1 MKLNGNFYTKKE
13 LMQKL
18 NCTKQQFDTLK
29 EKGYVEGRKI
39 GQTLIFSDDDYLELS
54 KAKTLIRSY
63 SS

>member
-18 NCTKQQFDTLK
+18 DCTKQQFDTLK
-29 EKGYVEGRKI
+29 EKSYVEWRKI

-63 SS
+63 TS

>member
-18 NCTKQQFDTLK
+18 DCTKQQFDTLK
-29 EKGYVEGRKI
+29 EKSYVEGRKI

-63 SS
+63 TS